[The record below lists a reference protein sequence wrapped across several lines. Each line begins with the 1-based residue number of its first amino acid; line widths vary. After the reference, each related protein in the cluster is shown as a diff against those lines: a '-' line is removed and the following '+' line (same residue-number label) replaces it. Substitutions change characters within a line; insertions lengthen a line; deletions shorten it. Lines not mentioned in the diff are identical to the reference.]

1 MNGLGGKTLKISMG
15 DIVWLC
21 DPSKTSTPM
30 NSERNLYI
38 TRVIVSSPDHKKFVF
53 GMSNVVG
60 LKKRIGYSNTFNWT
74 ANNAEQMSVPIQV
87 FEMDCKMCCQA
98 VAIFNEQGYKPV
110 LIPACRNLPYLIIN
124 DCRWKRDNAQKF
136 LQ

>member
-1 MNGLGGKTLKISMG
+1 
-15 DIVWLC
+15 
-21 DPSKTSTPM
+21 M

-110 LIPACRNLPYLIIN
+110 LIPACGNLPY
-124 DCRWKRDNAQKF
+124 
-136 LQ
+136 